1 MSASENKLPERA
13 EQKRVAVKRGPR
25 KHRVRGKVY
34 YEERRKRVAEL
45 RALGNLTFEQIGER
59 ITTYGFEPMCKERAW
74 RDYQLFMEEN
84 AKALNS
90 IECKSEIVTKL
101 EGPFSLAI
109 MAYKEAQ
116 RQNRDGVKI
125 PDPYAQAILLQRAME
140 ILERLAELSGFI
152 ARRGFVVTQTQVQAQ
167 GQTMDAEQRRHV
179 LYDVIR
185 QYRAERGLAPLP
197 GFPPSLDKD
206 SG

>member
-1 MSASENKLPERA
+1 MSESEKKLPERV
-13 EQKRVAVKRGPR
+13 EPEGSAVKRGPR
-25 KHRVRGKVY
+25 QHRVRGKVY
-34 YEERRKRVAEL
+34 DEERRKRVAEL
-45 RALGNLTFEQIGER
+45 RAIGNLTFEQIGER

-74 RDYQLFMEEN
+74 RDYQLCMQEN

-90 IECKSEIVTKL
+90 VERKSEIVTKL
-101 EGPFSLAI
+101 EGLFSLAL

-116 RQNRDGVKI
+116 RQNKDGVKI
-125 PDPYAQAILLQRAME
+125 PDPYAQAVLLQRAVE

-152 ARRGFVVTQTQVQAQ
+152 SRKGFVVTQVQTQ
-167 GQTMDAEQRRHV
+167 GQTMDVEQRRHV

-197 GFPPSLDKD
+197 PFESTGRGQRS
-206 SG
+206 